1 MIRPD
6 YKEFA
11 RLSRHATLVPVAK
24 SISADLLTPVS
35 AFLAVAEDE
44 PDAFLLESV
53 EGGEKIG
60 RYTFLGVRPFL
71 RLESRGAEV
80 TIEHTRTRKVERRT
94 ANVFEVIKELLHQHR
109 PAAVDGLPPF
119 TAGAVGYCAYDIV
132 RRLENIGE
140 HATDDLH
147 VPDCILM
154 FFDRVLAFDHLRH
167 QIHIVASADV
177 TRENPQAAY
186 NRAVKDIAL
195 IEKKLAAG
203 WKPAHWRKPSTKS
216 KLAVRPRTKK
226 SRFLES
232 VKQAKE
238 YIAAGDI
245 FQVVL
250 SQRWDFEPAVAP
262 LDLYRA
268 LRTVNPSPYM
278 YFLRF
283 QCGAGARTADS
294 SNAAKKVTQKGAKKN
309 APKPST
315 QTLHVL
321 GSSPEMLVRAAGRN
335 LEYRPIAGTHPR
347 GRDEAE
353 DSALEKKMLADEKE
367 RAEHVMLVD
376 LGRNDLGRVS
386 EYGSV
391 KVRNLMYVER
401 YSHVM
406 HLVSALEGRLRTNLS
421 AMDAFAA
428 CFPAGTLSGAPKV
441 RAMQIIEEL
450 EPTRRGVYGGS
461 VLYADFAGNL
471 DSCIAIRTMVMK
483 GKKAYLQAGAGIVA
497 DSNPQREFEETENK
511 ARAVLRAV
519 EMARGS
525 G

>member
-1 MIRPD
+1 M
-6 YKEFA
+6 
-11 RLSRHATLVPVAK
+11 
-24 SISADLLTPVS
+24 
-35 AFLAVAEDE
+35 
-44 PDAFLLESV
+44 
-53 EGGEKIG
+53 
-60 RYTFLGVRPFL
+60 
-71 RLESRGAEV
+71 
-80 TIEHTRTRKVERRT
+80 
-94 ANVFEVIKELLHQHR
+94 KELLRQHR
-109 PAAVDGLPPF
+109 PAAMEGLPPF

-132 RRLENIGE
+132 RQLENIGARAE
-140 HATDDLH
+140 DDLD
-147 VPDCILM
+147 VPDCVLM

-177 TRENPQAAY
+177 TRDSPERAY
-186 NRAVKDIAL
+186 KKSLAEIAR

-203 WKPAHWRKPSTKS
+203 YKPTHWRNASTKP
-216 KLAVRPRTKK
+216 KMKVRARTPKAK
-226 SRFLES
+226 FLQS
-232 VKQAKE
+232 VRQAKE

-250 SQRWDFEPAVAP
+250 SQRWDFEPGVAP
-262 LDLYRA
+262 FDLYRA

-283 QCGAGARTADS
+283 GASEKSG
-294 SNAAKKVTQKGAKKN
+294 GM
-309 APKPST
+309 
-315 QTLHVL
+315 HVL
-321 GSSPEMLVRAAGRN
+321 GSSPEMLVRVGGRK

-347 GRDEAE
+347 GRDEAA
-353 DSALEKKMLADEKE
+353 DAALEKNMREDEKE

-386 EYGSV
+386 DYGSV
-391 KVRNLMYVER
+391 KVRDLMFVER

-406 HLVSALEGRLRTNLS
+406 HLVSALEGKLRSGLD

-450 EPTRRGVYGGS
+450 EPTRRGAYGGG

-471 DSCIAIRTMVMK
+471 DSCITIRTLLMK

-497 DSNPQREFEETENK
+497 DSDPQKEFEETQNK
-511 ARAVLRAV
+511 AKAVLRAV
-519 EMARGS
+519 EMARSGS
-525 G
+525 

>member
-11 RLSRHATLVPVAK
+11 RLSRGATLVPVAK
-24 SISADLLTPVS
+24 AISADLLTPVS
-35 AFLAVAEDE
+35 AFLAVAGGE

-71 RLESRGAEV
+71 RLESRGAEIR
-80 TIEHTRTRKVERRT
+80 IERGRKIERRT
-94 ANVFEVIKELLHQHR
+94 GSVFEVIKELLQQYR
-109 PAAVDGLPPF
+109 PAAIEGLPPF

-132 RRLENIGE
+132 RRLENIGK
-140 HATDDLH
+140 HAVDDLD
-147 VPDCILM
+147 VPDCVLM

-177 TRENPQAAY
+177 TRQTPRVAY
-186 NRAVKDIAL
+186 ERAVKDIAR
-195 IEKKLAAG
+195 IEKKLVGG
-203 WKPAHWRKPSTKS
+203 WKQTRGRKPPTKS
-216 KLAVRPRTKK
+216 RLVVRARTPKQK
-226 SRFLES
+226 FLEG
-232 VKQAKE
+232 VRRAKE

-250 SQRWDFEPAVAP
+250 SQRWDFEPGVAP

-283 QCGAGARTADS
+283 GAGKN
-294 SNAAKKVTQKGAKKN
+294 SNGM
-309 APKPST
+309 
-315 QTLHVL
+315 HVL
-321 GSSPEMLVRAAGRN
+321 GSSPEMLVRAAGGGRK

-353 DSALEKKMLADEKE
+353 DAALEKKMLADEKE

-391 KVRNLMYVER
+391 RVRDLMYVER

-406 HLVSALEGRLRTNLS
+406 HLVSALEGRLHSELS

-471 DSCIAIRTMVMK
+471 DSCIAIRTLLMK

-497 DSNPQREFEETENK
+497 DSDPQREFEETENK

-519 EMARGS
+519 EMARGR

>member
-1 MIRPD
+1 METWKESAMIRPD
-6 YKEFA
+6 FKEFSRMA
-11 RLSRHATLVPVAK
+11 REATLVPVAK

-35 AFLAVAEDE
+35 AFLAIAESE

-71 RLESRGAEV
+71 RLESRGTNI
-80 TIEHTRTRKVERRT
+80 TIRRGRKVERRT
-94 ANVFEVIKELLHQHR
+94 GDIFQVMKELLRVHR
-109 PAAVDGLPPF
+109 PAAMEGLPPF

-132 RRLENIGE
+132 RQLENIGE
-140 HATDDLH
+140 HAKDDLD
-147 VPDCILM
+147 VPDCVLM

-177 TRENPQAAY
+177 TRESAQRAY
-186 NRAVKDIAL
+186 KRSLAEIAR

-203 WKPAHWRKPSTKS
+203 YKAAHWRKASKKS
-216 KLAVRPRTKK
+216 KMKVQARTPKPK
-226 SRFLES
+226 YVES
-232 VKQAKE
+232 VKRAKE

-250 SQRWDFEPAVAP
+250 SQRWDFEPGVAP
-262 LDLYRA
+262 FDLYRA

-278 YFLRF
+278 FFLRS
-283 QCGAGARTADS
+283 GAG
-294 SNAAKKVTQKGAKKN
+294 G
-309 APKPST
+309 PGEM
-315 QTLHVL
+315 HVL
-321 GSSPEMLVRAAGRN
+321 GSSPEMLVRVVGRK
-335 LEYRPIAGTHPR
+335 LDYRPIAGTNPR

-353 DSALEKKMLADEKE
+353 DAALEKKMCADEKE

-386 EYGSV
+386 DYGSV
-391 KVRNLMYVER
+391 QVRGLMYVER

-406 HLVSALEGRLRTNLS
+406 HMVSALEGRLRPELD

-450 EPTRRGVYGGS
+450 EPTRRGVYGGA

-471 DSCIAIRTMVMK
+471 DSCIAIRTLLMK
-483 GKKAYLQAGAGIVA
+483 GKKAYLQAGGGIVA
-497 DSNPQREFEETENK
+497 DSDPQREFEESRNK
-511 ARAVLRAV
+511 SRAMLRAV
-519 EMARGS
+519 EVARS
-525 G
+525 AS

>member
-1 MIRPD
+1 MIRPG
-6 YKEFA
+6 YKEFL
-11 RLSRHATLVPVAK
+11 RLSRGATLVPVAK

-35 AFLAVAEDE
+35 AFLAVADGE

-53 EGGEKIG
+53 ENGEKIG

-71 RLESRGAEV
+71 RLESRGAEI
-80 TIEHTRTRKVERRT
+80 TIERGSNIDRR
-94 ANVFEVIKELLHQHR
+94 AGNVFEVIKELLQQHR
-109 PAAVDGLPPF
+109 PAALEGLPPF
-119 TAGAVGYCAYDIV
+119 TAGAVGYCAYDTV

-140 HATDDLH
+140 HAADDLD
-147 VPDCILM
+147 VPDCVLM

-167 QIHIVASADV
+167 QIHIVASADL
-177 TRENPQAAY
+177 TGESPKAAY
-186 NRAVKDIAL
+186 TRAVKDITR
-195 IEKKLAAG
+195 IEKKLVAG
-203 WKPAHWRKPSTKS
+203 WNPAHWRKTRTKS
-216 KLAVRPRTKK
+216 KLKVKARTPKAK
-226 SRFLES
+226 FLES
-232 VKQAKE
+232 VRRAKE

-250 SQRWDFEPAVAP
+250 SQRWDFDPGVAP

-283 QCGAGARTADS
+283 GAG
-294 SNAAKKVTQKGAKKN
+294 KKTRQTN
-309 APKPST
+309 SRPAPRGKRNPLS
-315 QTLHVL
+315 TLHVL
-321 GSSPEMLVRAAGRN
+321 GSSPEMLVRAAGGGRK

-347 GRDEAE
+347 GRDEA
-353 DSALEKKMLADEKE
+353 DDAALEKKMLADEKE

-391 KVRNLMYVER
+391 KVRDLMYVER

-406 HLVSALEGRLRTNLS
+406 HLVSALEGRLRPELN

-471 DSCIAIRTMVMK
+471 DSCIAIRTLLMK

-497 DSNPQREFEETENK
+497 DSDPQSEFEETENK

-519 EMARGS
+519 EMARS
-525 G
+525 SE

>member
-6 YKEFA
+6 YKEFV
-11 RLSRHATLVPVAK
+11 RLSRGATLVPVAK

-35 AFLAVAEDE
+35 AFLAVADGE

-60 RYTFLGVRPFL
+60 RYTFLGVHPFL
-71 RLESRGAEV
+71 RLEARGSEIK
-80 TIEHTRTRKVERRT
+80 IERDRSKKVERRT
-94 ANVFEVIKELLHQHR
+94 GNVFAVIKELLQQHR
-109 PAAVDGLPPF
+109 PAAMEGLPPF

-132 RRLENIGE
+132 RQLENIGE
-140 HATDDLH
+140 HASDDLN
-147 VPDCILM
+147 VPDCVLM

-177 TRENPQAAY
+177 TREAPGVAY
-186 NRAVKDIAL
+186 KRAVKDIAR
-195 IEKKLAAG
+195 IERKLAAG
-203 WKPAHWRKPSTKS
+203 WKPAHWRKAPTKS
-216 KLAVRPRTKK
+216 KLAKSKLKTRSRTSKPK
-226 SRFLES
+226 FLES
-232 VKQAKE
+232 VRRAKE

-250 SQRWDFEPAVAP
+250 SQRWDFEPGVAP

-283 QCGAGARTADS
+283 GAGGNGTKANSA
-294 SNAAKKVTQKGAKKN
+294 GM
-309 APKPST
+309 
-315 QTLHVL
+315 HVL
-321 GSSPEMLVRAAGRN
+321 GSSPEMLVRAGGRK

-347 GRDEAE
+347 GRDEA
-353 DSALEKKMLADEKE
+353 DDAALEKKMLADEKE

-391 KVRNLMYVER
+391 KVRALMYVER

-406 HLVSALEGRLRTNLS
+406 HLVSALEGRLRPELN

-471 DSCIAIRTMVMK
+471 DSCIAIRTLLMK

-497 DSNPQREFEETENK
+497 DSDPQREFEETENK

-519 EMARGS
+519 EMARAT
-525 G
+525 